1 MIIVPAVEDAAPAAE
16 VVVLAP
22 ALTGVVDVEDAAP
35 APAPAAEVVVLAP
48 ALTGVVDVGG
58 VVEAGDAA
66 DSDNIAIVVVQ

>member
-48 ALTGVVDVGG
+48 ALTGVV
-58 VVEAGDAA
+58 EAGDAA

>member
-48 ALTGVVDVGG
+48 ALTGVV
-58 VVEAGDAA
+58 AGDAA
-66 DSDNIAIVVVQ
+66 DSDDIAIVVVQ